1 MAVNFGTTKDT
12 KHAES
17 IMKRRNFLKLAIAAS
32 VLAVK
37 TRGTEGLALTQG
49 RTDTGFRVRTQQDRH
64 GEELLIMGGRFDLK
78 VSGRDTGGDLCI
90 YDTTRMAKGGP
101 ALHRHHFQ
109 DEWFYVIRGE
119 FIVQVGDDTL
129 RLHPG
134 DSAFAPRK
142 IPHAFAKISDDE
154 GQMLVLFQPAGSME
168 DFFLQMSKLGK
179 EIPKNQEVALK
190 RLWAEH
196 GMEIVGP
203 PLKF

>member
-1 MAVNFGTTKDT
+1 
-12 KHAES
+12 
-17 IMKRRNFLKLAIAAS
+17 MKRRNFLKLAIAAS
-32 VLAVK
+32 ILAAK
-37 TRGTEGLALTQG
+37 ARGAGTMASSPD
-49 RTDTGFRVRTQQDRH
+49 RSDSGFRVGAQKDRQE
-64 GEELLIMGGRFDLK
+64 EELLVMGGRFDLK
-78 VSGRDTGGDLCI
+78 VSSRDTGGDLCI
-90 YDTTRMAKGGP
+90 YDTTRLAKGGP

-119 FIVQVGDDTL
+119 FIVQVGHDTL
-129 RLHPG
+129 SLHPG

-142 IPHAFAKISDDE
+142 TPHAFAKISDGE

-190 RLWAEH
+190 RLWEEH
-196 GMEIVGP
+196 GMEVVGP